1 MRKTSKTYGATVQQ
15 ILSLTV
21 GYPALV
27 IYASLALAET
37 LSQSKV
43 LWAIAF
49 IALYLAT
56 LIAVRPRFLSRV

>member
-1 MRKTSKTYGATVQQ
+1 MQQ

-27 IYASLALAET
+27 IYASLALAEA